1 MIYREVMILRC
12 WRCGRRIK
20 EYEAQKLC
28 LICGLKVTVCAD
40 DRLCYDKG
48 LYPKAKVKKRGDK
61 YENLFGTDKKRM
73 D

>member
-1 MIYREVMILRC
+1 MRC
-12 WRCGRRIK
+12 WRCGKRIK

-48 LYPKAKVKKRGDK
+48 LYPKIKVKRKGDK
-61 YENLFGTDKKRM
+61 YDKTGK
-73 D
+73 

>member
-1 MIYREVMILRC
+1 MYWEVIVLRC

-48 LYPKAKVKKRGDK
+48 LYPKKGKAKVNNGKNKA
-61 YENLFGTDKKRM
+61 
-73 D
+73 